1 MAQRRV
7 TQIPATI
14 SRFTAAPINSRKK
27 RRVAG
32 YARVST
38 DHEDQVSSYE
48 AQVDY
53 YTNYIKEREDW
64 EFVRIYTDEGISATN
79 TRHREGFKRMV
90 ADALAGQIDL
100 IITKSVSRFA
110 RNTVDSLTTV
120 RKLKDHGIEVYFE
133 KENVWTLDS
142 KGELLITIMSSLAQE
157 ESRSISE
164 NTTWGHRK
172 RFADGKVSVAY
183 RRFLGYDKGPD
194 GKMVVNEKEAPTIR
208 LIYRLYL
215 EGLST
220 HTIAAD
226 LTRRGLNTPGGKTKW
241 NSGTVRSILS
251 NEKYKGDALLQKRYT
266 VNFLTKKTKKNE
278 GEIPQY
284 YVTGDHEAIIS
295 PEVFDLV
302 QAEITKR
309 NGGKERYSGV
319 SIFSNK
325 IKCGEC
331 GSWYGS
337 KVWHSTDKY
346 RRVIYRCNH
355 KFDGDKKCDTPHLT
369 EEEIK
374 AAFVRAFNRLLTEKD
389 ELLGNLE
396 LIQER
401 LCDNTALEKE
411 KQTLADELNV
421 LAGMVE
427 DCIGENA
434 RVVQDQEEY
443 QKRYDE
449 LVEKYEKAK
458 ARYEEVE
465 TAIEARMGKQE
476 QLNQFIKDLQARDGV
491 LEEFDERLWGSM
503 VEYMTVYGKG
513 DIRVTFKDGTEV

>member
-1 MAQRRV
+1 
-7 TQIPATI
+7 
-14 SRFTAAPINSRKK
+14 
-27 RRVAG
+27 
-32 YARVST
+32 
-38 DHEDQVSSYE
+38 
-48 AQVDY
+48 
-53 YTNYIKEREDW
+53 
-64 EFVRIYTDEGISATN
+64 
-79 TRHREGFKRMV
+79 MV
-90 ADALAGQIDL
+90 ADALVGQIDL

-302 QAEITKR
+302 QAEIARR
-309 NGGKERYSGV
+309 NGGKERYSGI

-427 DCIGENA
+427 DCIG
-434 RVVQDQEEY
+434 
-443 QKRYDE
+443 
-449 LVEKYEKAK
+449 
-458 ARYEEVE
+458 
-465 TAIEARMGKQE
+465 
-476 QLNQFIKDLQARDGV
+476 
-491 LEEFDERLWGSM
+491 
-503 VEYMTVYGKG
+503 
-513 DIRVTFKDGTEV
+513 

>member
-32 YARVST
+32 YARVSA

-302 QAEITKR
+302 QTEIARR

-355 KFDGDKKCDTPHLT
+355 KFDGDKKCGTSHLT

-374 AAFVRAFNRLLTEKD
+374 AAFVEAFNRLFIEKD

-396 LIQER
+396 LIREK

-411 KQTLADELNV
+411 KQELANELNV

-434 RVVQDQEEY
+434 RVAQNQEEY
-443 QKRYDE
+443 QNRYDG

-465 TAIEARMGKQE
+465 TVIEARMGKRE

-491 LEEFDERLWGSM
+491 LEEFDEYLWGSM
-503 VEYMTVYGKG
+503 VKYMMVYGKG
-513 DIRVTFKDGTEV
+513 DIRVTFKDGTEI

>member
-302 QAEITKR
+302 QAEIARR
-309 NGGKERYSGV
+309 NGGKERYSGI

-346 RRVIYRCNH
+346 RRVIYR
-355 KFDGDKKCDTPHLT
+355 
-369 EEEIK
+369 E
-374 AAFVRAFNRLLTEKD
+374 
-389 ELLGNLE
+389 
-396 LIQER
+396 
-401 LCDNTALEKE
+401 
-411 KQTLADELNV
+411 
-421 LAGMVE
+421 
-427 DCIGENA
+427 CIINCVSKTSA
-434 RVVQDQEEY
+434 V
-443 QKRYDE
+443 
-449 LVEKYEKAK
+449 
-458 ARYEEVE
+458 
-465 TAIEARMGKQE
+465 
-476 QLNQFIKDLQARDGV
+476 
-491 LEEFDERLWGSM
+491 
-503 VEYMTVYGKG
+503 
-513 DIRVTFKDGTEV
+513 